1 MESSATMPSQPENDD
16 VVGMDE
22 QSDEQGQLEGQE
34 SSAVGSS
41 YDNLNQVYSDGE
53 VDDMGESGLMQSA
66 QPDGEDGDDFD
77 DNDDDMS
84 YREEVEADNAQFAAD
99 EPVIIPE
106 IAPLLGATAL
116 PPMDVTG
123 PVPHRNQGSK
133 NSEWVTNNPGYNP
146 GYSRAVSLSNTATV
160 TSAGIPCSPAV
171 RPKTHHP
178 KVPKVHSRDNL
189 LSYVGSDETD
199 RAVSMSQPLDV
210 RPRNAFRKQS
220 TVPPNANITIPVEP
234 PEEQFGEAPQQS
246 TDDEFFQDL
255 KHGNPYKDRK
265 DSQRAQQTMY
275 DQLKYMY
282 EQRGDYRMKDYEI
295 EEVDNDPISY
305 KRVSRC
311 LYANVLVY

>member
-41 YDNLNQVYSDGE
+41 YDNLNQVYSAGE
-53 VDDMGESGLMQSA
+53 VDDTGESGLMRSA
-66 QPDGEDGDDFD
+66 QPDGEYGDDFD
-77 DNDDDMS
+77 DDDDDMS

-99 EPVIIPE
+99 EPVIIPA

-133 NSEWVTNNPGYNP
+133 NSEWVTNNPGY
-146 GYSRAVSLSNTATV
+146 SRAVSLSDTAAV
-160 TSAGIPCSPAV
+160 ASAGIPCSPTL
-171 RPKTHHP
+171 RPKTHLS
-178 KVPKVHSRDNL
+178 KVPKVHSHDNL
-189 LSYVGSDETD
+189 PSYGGSDETD

-220 TVPPNANITIPVEP
+220 TIPANANITTLVEP
-234 PEEQFGEAPQQS
+234 PEEQFGDRYAPQQS

-275 DQLKYMY
+275 DQLKCMY
-282 EQRGDYRMKDYEI
+282 EQQGDYRMKDYEI
-295 EEVDNDPISY
+295 EEVNDPISY

-311 LYANVLVY
+311 LYSIF